1 MMNTDP
7 REDIVVNHVHP
18 GFIDTDMAANLDE
31 AIRQQG
37 PKPIDRLH
45 FFSFKKNCIIYI
57 LIYYGSLNICV
68 FGTVLQ

>member
-45 FFSFKKNCIIYI
+45 FFHLKK
-57 LIYYGSLNICV
+57 
-68 FGTVLQ
+68 

>member
-37 PKPIDRLH
+37 PKPIDRLN
-45 FFSFKKNCIIYI
+45 FISFNKVSTLPRI
-57 LIYYGSLNICV
+57 GSSIFLSIMN
-68 FGTVLQ
+68 L

>member
-45 FFSFKKNCIIYI
+45 FFSFKKIAI
-57 LIYYGSLNICV
+57 LIYYGSLNDCV
-68 FGTVLQ
+68 FGTVVQ